1 MPRKK
6 IDWKLKREALH
17 LGERTLIVGA
27 FSVTPDSPIDGGK
40 FVDPDRA
47 YLHAMELA
55 EQGADIIEICAE
67 TLLPGPN
74 RVTEAEELRRLVPV
88 LKKLRGKLPVRLCVE
103 TYKAAVAEKALS
115 LDVEI
120 IKDPSSLI
128 FEPALAKVVVDHDAG
143 LILQHM
149 RGAPETWSRMTAM
162 KDPAGT
168 VAADLRAA
176 MGRAVRAG
184 VLPKS
189 IAVDPGLGLGK
200 RKEQNT
206 AILARLDLIVKL
218 EIPVQVSVSGQD
230 FAAQKPLPASP
241 STAAAAAMASALR
254 GAHLVRVHDL
264 PAVTPALLMAD
275 EFLRG

>member
-6 IDWKLKREALH
+6 IDWTLKREALH

-47 YLHAMELA
+47 FVHAMELA
-55 EQGADIIEICAE
+55 EQGADIIEISAE
-67 TLLPGPN
+67 ALLPGPK
-74 RVTEAEELRRLVPV
+74 RVSEAEELRRLVPL
-88 LKKLRGKLPVRLCVE
+88 LKKLRGNLPVRLCVE
-103 TYKAAVAEKALS
+103 TYKAAVAEKAIS
-115 LDVEI
+115 LGAEI
-120 IKDPSSLI
+120 IKDPSTLL
-128 FEPALAKVVVDHDAG
+128 FDPALAKVIVDHDAG

-149 RGAPETWSRMTAM
+149 RGAPETWSKMAAM

-168 VAADLRAA
+168 VAAELRAA
-176 MGRAVRAG
+176 IGRAIRAG
-184 VLPKS
+184 VPPKA

-206 AILARLDLIVKL
+206 AILARLDLILKL
-218 EIPVQVSVSGQD
+218 EVPVQVSVSGQEY
-230 FAAQKPLPASP
+230 AAQKALPASAF
-241 STAAAAAMASALR
+241 TAAAASMASVLR
-254 GAHLVRVHDL
+254 GAHLVRVHDI
-264 PAVTPALLMAD
+264 PAVTPAVLLAD